1 MSCNIL
7 ACVKSNIGERDNAYT
22 RSSLINHRY
31 SPDEFLFHNPAAL
44 FERHVRCNGHDRFA
58 HAIRGSQI
66 ERIEIVGY
74 SAANN
79 IPIGSLLTVSST
91 TGISPQSLT
100 VISRAT
106 SGREVSLVQHTGFA
120 VIISFTCIVFT
131 SSLKSYLNS
140 IFSPLIHAPGTEA
153 NSCETTPQRKSKL
166 SRACLV
172 LETSALHPEQ
182 FSIPFRNVG
191 E

>member
-79 IPIGSLLTVSST
+79 IPIGYD
-91 TGISPQSLT
+91 
-100 VISRAT
+100 AD
-106 SGREVSLVQHTGFA
+106 
-120 VIISFTCIVFT
+120 
-131 SSLKSYLNS
+131 
-140 IFSPLIHAPGTEA
+140 
-153 NSCETTPQRKSKL
+153 RKSAHCIFDH
-166 SRACLV
+166 RNF
-172 LETSALHPEQ
+172 SAILDSH
-182 FSIPFRNVG
+182 
-191 E
+191 